1 MAEKSLI
8 LTIGGIFKGDAFKK
22 ARAAVVE
29 MNGDIKKGAG
39 AASQLAAAFG
49 GLDASASKSL
59 QAVAGMAQAIATFNV
74 TAIVTQGM
82 MTAINWHYAEMKERA
97 EAAAAAAK
105 ELKAAA
111 AAAFSNTL
119 SAQITSVN
127 NEVKNLAA
135 DFDSITKQANAF
147 SAALEGVRAASSQG
161 GILKLQT
168 EKLQAMID
176 AHTDA
181 ERQTIESEYNLK
193 IAHAQLIAAEE
204 AGSERIT
211 AATEAME
218 TNQKR
223 VANLDTQLAKITEER
238 AHLEETLLIERAG
251 NGKHAAD
258 LEKQIATLKQQ
269 EIDLERKRNDAAA
282 NAEVLELNLQKAK
295 LEAANATEQATQG
308 VKAAQLADTKLREA
322 THAREVAESAAKQA
336 ADLAASAKVMDAQET
351 KTAAEIQADVNKAA
365 KDLEAAQ
372 REYVDTINKWIDG
385 GGMLFDAIQQNLAA
399 GNKNWTKAGV
409 LDAATQQALV
419 GQVGAF
425 AVDQAL
431 AGGAKTVRDLQRAER
446 EGQRR
451 GRDALSQD
459 SGQMTREAKR
469 YERLAKQDRDKLSKA
484 DKDFMDKFE
493 KLRNA
498 NKEEKKKIADREAN
512 IKELA
517 TNTKEL
523 RKTADEIAKKLD
535 KLGLK

>member
-39 AASQLAAAFG
+39 AASRLTAAFG

-74 TAIVTQGM
+74 TAIATQGM
-82 MTAINWHYAEMKERA
+82 MTAINWYFADMKERA

-105 ELKAAA
+105 ELKAAT

-181 ERQTIESEYNLK
+181 ERQTIEAEYNLK

-223 VANLDTQLAKITEER
+223 VANFDAQLAKITEER
-238 AHLEETLLIERAG
+238 AHLEETLMIERAS
-251 NGKHAAD
+251 NGEHAAD

-336 ADLAASAKVMDAQET
+336 AEENA
-351 KTAAEIQADVNKAA
+351 AA
-365 KDLEAAQ
+365 KEADTNILKEAADIQSKVNAAARDVEAAQ
-372 REYVDTINKWIDG
+372 KAYATALKNYNSPENLTLRAAQGMSGKSGLAGKQGLLPVDVQKSIQTTVADQRVD
-385 GGMLFDAIQQNLAA
+385 DAIRNGMVNTVKDADRLQRQAQREA
-399 GNKNWTKAGV
+399 RDAITKNQ
-409 LDAATQQALV
+409 TQAIREAQRYKRL
-419 GQVGAF
+419 QEMNPK
-425 AVDQAL
+425 AL
-431 AGGAKTVRDLQRAER
+431 ASSDR
-446 EGQRR
+446 E
-451 GRDALSQD
+451 
-459 SGQMTREAKR
+459 
-469 YERLAKQDRDKLSKA
+469 
-484 DKDFMDKFE
+484 FMRKYE
-493 KLRNA
+493 KL
-498 NKEEKKKIADREAN
+498 
-512 IKELA
+512 LA
-517 TNTKEL
+517 YQAEQK
-523 RKTADEIAKKLD
+523 KKLD
-535 KLGLK
+535 EAKKQEEEARKAQEKIRDAVVAINKKMQNLGLK